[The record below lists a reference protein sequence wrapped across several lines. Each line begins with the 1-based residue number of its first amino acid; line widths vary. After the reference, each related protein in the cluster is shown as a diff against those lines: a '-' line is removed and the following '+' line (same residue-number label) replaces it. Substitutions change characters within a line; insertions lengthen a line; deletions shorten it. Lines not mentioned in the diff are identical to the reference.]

1 MKKASRP
8 EPQSMGANALAPAA
22 APVPVIGDPPA
33 PNEWRERIYAAMIEL
48 GMKFTA
54 DAIEHSE
61 VVQSGNELQFTTPPQ
76 FSIYMQESEIQKAI
90 QHVAGKPMRI
100 KVKTGS
106 VSAPAVAKIE
116 KQEQEDDTKRRALEN
131 PEVQR
136 FREVFGGEVRNVRNL
151 KE

>member
-1 MKKASRP
+1 
-8 EPQSMGANALAPAA
+8 
-22 APVPVIGDPPA
+22 
-33 PNEWRERIYAAMIEL
+33 YAAMIDL

-54 DAIEHSE
+54 DAIEQSE
-61 VVQSGNELQFTTPPQ
+61 VVQSGNELQFTTPAQ
-76 FSIYMQESEIQKAI
+76 FSIYMREADIQKAI

-100 KVKTGS
+100 KMKTGS
-106 VSAPAVAKIE
+106 VNAPAVERIN
-116 KQEQEDDTKRRALEN
+116 KQEQEDDTRRRALEN